1 MSKEF
6 HQLLANSRE
15 LYEAMNRFDAYTAKA
30 LGVHPSD
37 IRCLNALIDGTM
49 TAGEISSRLGLS
61 TGTVTALINRLVKA
75 GYAVRKVSEVDKR
88 QVDISLDPNFVERA
102 EKIYNSLGGHIGLQ
116 FDGYSAEQIAQ
127 SAQAV
132 KRLTE
137 GFSLERFER
146 LAAHDTLPK

>member
-6 HQLLANSRE
+6 HELLANSRA

-37 IRCLNALIDGTM
+37 IRCLNALIDGKM
-49 TAGEISSRLGLS
+49 TAGEISTRLGLS
-61 TGTVTALINRLVKA
+61 TGTVTALVNRLVKA
-75 GYAVRKVSEVDKR
+75 GYAVRAVSAVDKR
-88 QVDISLDPNFVERA
+88 QVEISLDPNFAERA

-116 FDGYSAEQIAQ
+116 FDGYTLEQIAQ
-127 SAQAV
+127 SANAV

-137 GFSLERFER
+137 GFSLKRFER
-146 LAAHDTLPK
+146 APAPDTLAK